1 MCLLNENKGKYMGCK
16 LLSFVVPV
24 YNVEKYLKQCLDSL
38 VLDVDFDYEIIIV
51 NDGSKDDS
59 ECIIAEFQT
68 EHLDIVKYIK
78 QENRGLSA
86 ARNRGIEVAEG
97 KYITFIDSDDFII
110 KEKYLQLLDSIRES
124 KCDFIIG
131 NYFKYFDGRIEP
143 HKFNKN
149 KRKTLLMN
157 SITSEEYLKLMYD
170 YFTDDFDVEAVTQ
183 IYSLEFLKQ
192 NNLRFYEGII
202 HEDTM
207 FMFEVLSKA
216 NTLCVRDIAFYAYR
230 MREGSIMHSIN
241 EKHYKSLAI
250 IVKRVLQILKSKRWN
265 YRSVNSYLINMMY
278 EIGKYSMDLITHD
291 KEIYSALSIKGLTAK
306 AFIKKQVL
314 LFRIKMLKT
323 KDSI

>member
-1 MCLLNENKGKYMGCK
+1 MK
-16 LLSFVVPV
+16 LLSLIVPV
-24 YNVEKYLKQCLDSL
+24 YNVETYLKQCLDSL
-38 VLDVDFDYEIIIV
+38 VFETNFSYEIIVV
-51 NDGSKDDS
+51 NDGSTDNSDQ
-59 ECIIAEFQT
+59 IIKEFQK
-68 EHLDIVKYIK
+68 EHSDIVKYIK

-86 ARNRGIEVAEG
+86 ARNRGIEKAEG
-97 KYITFIDSDDFII
+97 AYITFIDSDDFII
-110 KEKYLQLLDSIRES
+110 KEKFLELLRVINDV

-131 NYFKYFDGRIEP
+131 NYYKYFDGKIEL

-157 SITSEEYLKLMYD
+157 SITSDEYLKLMYN

-216 NTLCVRDIAFYAYR
+216 NTLCVRDVAFYAYR

-250 IVKRVLQILKSKRWN
+250 IVKRVLQIIKSKRWN
-265 YRSVNSYLINMMY
+265 YHSVNSYLINMMY
-278 EIGKYSMDLITHD
+278 EIGKYSIDLITQD
-291 KEIYSALSIKGLTAK
+291 KEIYSALNIKGLTLK
-306 AFIKKQVL
+306 AFIKKRVL
-314 LFRIKMLKT
+314 LYRIKSLKT
-323 KDSI
+323 NDSI